1 MKQLLRTLYFALCF
15 ALCLS
20 LTAHAY
26 IDPAAATFL
35 VQAIAGVAIAL
46 GATFGIF
53 WRKIKRLF
61 SKKKDSVYQADFDDD
76 DDDDDFGLDD
86 FDDLDLSDV
95 GESTEQKPAAV
106 PAAPAAASVVT
117 PASTVKLPATAALSA
132 FDENASGD
140 LAAENRLLRQLLAE
154 EQEKVAI
161 LKKALA
167 ICAQDN

>member
-1 MKQLLRTLYFALCF
+1 MKKLLRALYFALCF
-15 ALCLS
+15 ALFLA

-61 SKKKDSVYQADFDDD
+61 SGKKKDSAYQADFDDE

-95 GESTEQKPAAV
+95 DGAAEPK
-106 PAAPAAASVVT
+106 PAAPAAAT
-117 PASTVKLPATAALSA
+117 APAKAPAVNAKLPATAALSV